1 MFFPDKAWKRLV
13 GCLFLSRLSFS
24 RPIPIHICGT
34 NIIFFIFLFFLFLS
48 SYFSRHRNLKL
59 WRYYYRREQCP
70 IYLLIVTI
78 PQILFVNCT
87 NFLLFRMLQLI
98 FQSWLAIFVF
108 SMYFPVFLPF
118 VDTKGENFTA
128 NLLSRIVSRWIEL
141 RLIDSRTANLFGV
154 NSRRSLFCNRLKAI
168 ERGYKVPNAIVH
180 DRMRALFSISIV
192 EIVNVT

>member
-34 NIIFFIFLFFLFLS
+34 SIIFFIFLFFLFLS

-70 IYLLIVTI
+70 IYLLIVI

>member
-1 MFFPDKAWKRLV
+1 METI
-13 GCLFLSRLSFS
+13 SRLSVPFS
-24 RPIPIHICGT
+24 PFLFSSNSNSHLW
-34 NIIFFIFLFFLFLS
+34 NKYNFFHFSFLFFLFLS

-118 VDTKGENFTA
+118 SSIQRGKILQPTCLVELYRAESNC
-128 NLLSRIVSRWIEL
+128 VSSI
-141 RLIDSRTANLFGV
+141 
-154 NSRRSLFCNRLKAI
+154 
-168 ERGYKVPNAIVH
+168 RGQPICLA
-180 DRMRALFSISIV
+180 
-192 EIVNVT
+192 